1 MAETIISP
9 GILTRENDISFV
21 SPAAQ
26 AVGAAFIGPT
36 VTGPIE
42 QPTIVTSF
50 GEYTRKF
57 GRTFTSGSTSVE
69 YFTSLAVKNYFDQG
83 GSTALITRVV
93 SGSAGWTA
101 SSATP
106 ISGSGAYNETAV
118 IEIETLGK
126 GIQYN
131 NVA

>member
-21 SPAAQ
+21 SPAPQ

-42 QPTIVTSF
+42 QPTTVTSF

-57 GRTFTSGSTSVE
+57 GRTFV
-69 YFTSLAVKNYFDQG
+69 
-83 GSTALITRVV
+83 
-93 SGSAGWTA
+93 
-101 SSATP
+101 
-106 ISGSGAYNETAV
+106 
-118 IEIETLGK
+118 
-126 GIQYN
+126 
-131 NVA
+131 